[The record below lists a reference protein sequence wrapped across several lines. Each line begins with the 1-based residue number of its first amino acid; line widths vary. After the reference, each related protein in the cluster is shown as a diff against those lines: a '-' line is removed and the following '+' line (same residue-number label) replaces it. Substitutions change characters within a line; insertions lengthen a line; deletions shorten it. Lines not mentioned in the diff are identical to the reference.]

1 MHGILQHVGQFD
13 HINVSLLPLR
23 LVLPPLGLKHF
34 SAMLHVLIFT
44 RCVDQDVIH
53 VGSGKGRPYNT
64 LSIRSW
70 KEMGAPDK
78 LKGILQNW
86 YSPRP

>member
-1 MHGILQHVGQFD
+1 
-13 HINVSLLPLR
+13 
-23 LVLPPLGLKHF
+23 
-34 SAMLHVLIFT
+34 MLHVLIFT

-53 VGSGKGRPYNT
+53 VGSAKGKPYNT